1 MVSRHGFERAELD
14 RAFGL
19 ARSQPQILE
28 LMNRAAEP
36 RPWEDYRSIFVTG
49 EKIAE
54 GARFWSENAEV
65 LALAKERFG
74 VPEETIIAVIGIE
87 THYGRNR
94 GKYKV
99 LEALST
105 LAFEYPRRADEF
117 RLELEHFLLL
127 SREESLPLDAPLG
140 SYAGAMG
147 IAQFLP
153 GSYRRYAVDF
163 DGDGKRDL
171 FANTKDAIGSVANY
185 LTAHGWQRNGPV
197 AVPARVSPSGVEPF
211 LSGKLSTRYLLSE
224 LHSIGIET
232 EAEEPSTRAEGEVPA
247 AVGSELASGGEPP
260 SEERG
265 GTETREALGVEPR
278 RGHIDADSTSAIPLT
293 LKTRNGP
300 EYWLGFE
307 NFYVITRYNQS
318 VYYAM
323 AVYQLGEEIR
333 KDHSRT
339 DLGLD
344 ASHP

>member
-1 MVSRHGFERAELD
+1 
-14 RAFGL
+14 
-19 ARSQPQILE
+19 
-28 LMNRAAEP
+28 MNRAAEP
-36 RPWEDYRSIFVTG
+36 KPWEDYRSIFVTG
-49 EKIAE
+49 EKISE
-54 GARFWSENAEV
+54 GARFWSENAEALG
-65 LALAKERFG
+65 LARERYG

-94 GKYKV
+94 GKFKV
-99 LEALST
+99 LEALSM

-127 SREESLPLDAPLG
+127 SREESLPLEAPLG

-197 AVPARVSPSGVEPF
+197 AVPARVSESAAEPF

-224 LHSIGIET
+224 LQSFGIET
-232 EAEEPSTRAEGEVPA
+232 DAD
-247 AVGSELASGGEPP
+247 
-260 SEERG
+260 
-265 GTETREALGVEPR
+265 GT
-278 RGHIDADSTSAIPLT
+278 DSTSAIPLT

-323 AVYQLGEEIR
+323 AVHQLGEELR
-333 KDHSRT
+333 KDHARS
-339 DLGLD
+339 DLAVDPL
-344 ASHP
+344 AP